1 MITLEL
7 FMSLRKRSARRIGH
21 RTCKLTSPRPRLL
34 MRSMQRAHYSI
45 PGFGVVRCTLWCLIP
60 LPRRPHC
67 PPAYAVG
74 MEGPGGRRL
83 MTLGSNQA
91 KARARYALLVRHT
104 VTPCALRDV
113 LEEWRG

>member
-1 MITLEL
+1 
-7 FMSLRKRSARRIGH
+7 
-21 RTCKLTSPRPRLL
+21 
-34 MRSMQRAHYSI
+34 
-45 PGFGVVRCTLWCLIP
+45 
-60 LPRRPHC
+60 
-67 PPAYAVG
+67 
-74 MEGPGGRRL
+74 